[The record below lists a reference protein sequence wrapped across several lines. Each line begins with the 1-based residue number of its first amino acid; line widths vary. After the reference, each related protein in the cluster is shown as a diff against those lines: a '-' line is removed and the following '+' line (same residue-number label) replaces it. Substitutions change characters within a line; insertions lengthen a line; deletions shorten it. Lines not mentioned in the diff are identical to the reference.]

1 MRLFFIRNNRCIT
14 LFALVIF
21 AFAFVNVSSAGPL
34 LDKYEIMD
42 QQDFAF
48 ADKAGFEEGVSVG
61 DIVGTA
67 VQAFLGF
74 LGIVFVVL
82 MVVGGYKY
90 MLARGNEEK
99 VTESLD
105 LIRRAIIGLIIVAGA
120 YAITY
125 FVFTSIDWA
134 GGGAGGGG
142 LGGSP

>member
-1 MRLFFIRNNRCIT
+1 MRLFFIRNSRYIT

-21 AFAFVNVSSAGPL
+21 AFAFVNVSFAGPL
-34 LDKYEIMD
+34 TDKREMMD

-61 DIVGTA
+61 DVVGTA

-74 LGIVFVVL
+74 MGVVFVVL

-90 MLARGNEEK
+90 MMARGNEEQ
-99 VTESLD
+99 VTEALD
-105 LIRRAIIGLIIVAGA
+105 LIRRAIIGLIIVASA

-125 FVFTSIDWA
+125 FVFTKIDWA
-134 GGGAGGGG
+134 GSGGDDN
-142 LGGSP
+142 SQVINI

>member
-1 MRLFFIRNNRCIT
+1 MKLFFVRYSKII
-14 LFALVIF
+14 LFISIIVV
-21 AFAFVNVSSAGPL
+21 FAFVNISIAGPL
-34 LDKYEIMD
+34 LDTNKMT
-42 QQDFAF
+42 QQENVFIGA
-48 ADKAGFEEGVSVG
+48 AGFSPTTSVG

-99 VTESLD
+99 VTESLA

-134 GGGAGGGG
+134 GGGSGGIDAT
-142 LGGSP
+142 SNF